1 MIVILC
7 FPRGH
12 ERHHAVGRNYDFG
25 GVTRQP
31 DCSCFVNEERDDLSS
46 LREESCSS
54 SAVRDNT
61 IDSSLSKSTRNWS
74 KKRHDKAYSGPGNH
88 SNITSTE
95 KIQNKSRHAVQPENY
110 MAQQRCQIRQSSNH
124 PTTQTLLSRKTAIG
138 LLAKDICRLTII
150 QVAVLSIKSQA
161 QTARLQ
167 ALKFCLEILSVQ
179 VQSQKY
185 I

>member
-1 MIVILC
+1 
-7 FPRGH
+7 
-12 ERHHAVGRNYDFG
+12 
-25 GVTRQP
+25 
-31 DCSCFVNEERDDLSS
+31 
-46 LREESCSS
+46 
-54 SAVRDNT
+54 
-61 IDSSLSKSTRNWS
+61 
-74 KKRHDKAYSGPGNH
+74 
-88 SNITSTE
+88 
-95 KIQNKSRHAVQPENY
+95 